1 MRARHWIAR
10 GRSVE
15 WLQGGRLRD
24 TQWITPPQPYEHHD
38 RRIEREASHNTTLHA
53 HTHTHTGVES
63 ERASEQARARRRPQP
78 HDTMRGRRGQGR
90 ERRRKRRSP
99 TAEPR
104 ELVRLKGL
112 PLYVWCVPRFSG
124 ADGTQREPLLDG
136 VLTDVLDGSGV
147 PGEFGLLRSSGVGG
161 RAECVMWL
169 VASAA
174 DAECG
179 APRPASDEPTHS
191 SGR

>member
-1 MRARHWIAR
+1 MT
-10 GRSVE
+10 RS
-15 WLQGGRLRD
+15 GSLR
-24 TQWITPPQPYEHHD
+24 
-38 RRIEREASHNTTLHA
+38 RSHTSTT
-53 HTHTHTGVES
+53 TGVSSGRRLTTPHSTRTRTRTREWRAS
-63 ERASEQARARRRPQP
+63 ERASK
-78 HDTMRGRRGQGR
+78 R
-90 ERRRKRRSP
+90 EREGARPLNQESCC
-99 TAEPR
+99 
-104 ELVRLKGL
+104 GL
-112 PLYVWCVPRFSG
+112 CLYVWCVPRFSG
-124 ADGTQREPLLDG
+124 ADGTQLEPLLDG